1 MIQSLTKWFSS
12 YHQKTPAEPE
22 QVEVYEGKARAQEA
36 KILAFFVAAP
46 GEYYACHEVEYN
58 HVLPPGTPHSS
69 YIRAISNL
77 CRDGKLVKGTVITG
91 NYGRPVNT
99 YAWSGEQ

>member
-1 MIQSLTKWFSS
+1 
-12 YHQKTPAEPE
+12 
-22 QVEVYEGKARAQEA
+22 
-36 KILAFFVAAP
+36 
-46 GEYYACHEVEYN
+46 VEYN